1 MLYISICH
9 WAYHSYNIMTWA
21 SFQRHKTSQTVQTEP
36 RQGSRWKGFFSQVVN
51 PGLDHQPKRPSLLSW
66 LSSIGG
72 GTLGRAD
79 LLMVRYPTVE
89 L

>member
-21 SFQRHKTSQTVQTEP
+21 SFQRHKTSQTVQTRLSVE
-36 RQGSRWKGFFSQVVN
+36 RFFFTGCSQVN
-51 PGLDHQPKRPSLLSW
+51 PGFDSQPKRPSLLSW

-79 LLMVRYPTVE
+79 LLIVRYPTVE